1 MAVGGT
7 GVGVD
12 VGVAV
17 GGDVG
22 VFWTGW
28 KGVRV
33 GSISIAGWVR
43 GVQAAMLITR
53 QRYRNFFLDI
63 DSKSLS
69 AFGKIITRSHY
80 AESLSF
86 SSAYFMEPSNIG

>member
-1 MAVGGT
+1 MAGSGIAVAVGGT
-7 GVGVD
+7 GIGVD

-43 GVQAAMLITR
+43 GVQAAMIITK
-53 QRYRNFFLDI
+53 QRYRNFFLNMDY
-63 DSKSLS
+63 
-69 AFGKIITRSHY
+69 TSH
-80 AESLSF
+80 
-86 SSAYFMEPSNIG
+86 